1 MPQFADVAD
10 VFGHAQIGIEA
21 ERLREVSGP
30 RTRVARRPSE
40 NLRRAAGRFHHSGE
54 NLKCGGFARAVG
66 ADQAEDFS
74 ALHLKGNSAHR
85 FESAVAFPEAA
96 NINGGTLKPRRRARG
111 DLRPVRG
118 GSVHC
123 AARLC
128 GGHAVPLVRIS
139 PSAGMP
145 GFAKPIPCVN
155 CTLTPTTCFTRSS
168 RK

>member
-1 MPQFADVAD
+1 MPQFADVPD
-10 VFGHAQIGIEA
+10 VFGHGQVGIEA
-21 ERLREVSGP
+21 ERLREVSGA
-30 RTRVARRPSE
+30 RTRVASRPSE
-40 NLRRAAGRFHHSGE
+40 NLRCAAGGFHHSGE
-54 NLKCGGFARAVG
+54 NLKCGGLARAVG
-66 ADQAEDFS
+66 ADQAEDFP
-74 ALHLKGNSAHR
+74 ALHLEGNSAHGL
-85 FESAVAFPEAA
+85 ESAVAFLEAA
-96 NINGGTLKPRRRARG
+96 NINGSPGSRGVARREIFE
-111 DLRPVRG
+111 VRG

-145 GFAKPIPCVN
+145 GLAKPIPCVN